1 MKKIFVTGADGFIG
15 SHLVES
21 LVKKGYDVKALVLY
35 NSFNYWGWLDDIDES
50 IKKSIEVVT
59 GDIRDPFG
67 IDNAIKDCDVVIN
80 LAALIAIPYSYS
92 SPSSY
97 VDTNIKGTLNIL
109 ESIKKHKIQKLIH
122 TSTSEVYGS
131 AQYIPIDEKHPNI
144 AQSPYAATKIAA
156 DQLVLSYYRSFDT
169 PAGIIRPF
177 NTYGPRQSN
186 RAIIPTTI
194 TQILS
199 GSKEIRLGN
208 THPTRDFS
216 YVDDTVNGIITSIN
230 SDDIIGNVINLGSG
244 FEISINDTI
253 KLITE
258 IMGKDI
264 KVLSDK
270 VRIRKKLSEVD
281 QLLSDNTL
289 AKKILKWEPK
299 YSNIEGF
306 KFGLQKTIE
315 WFSSEQ
321 NRNKYK
327 SDIYNI

>member
-35 NSFNYWGWLDDIDES
+35 NSFNYWGWLDDINES

-109 ESIKKHKIQKLIH
+109 ESTKKHNIQKLIH

-169 PAGIIRPF
+169 PAGIVRPF

-216 YVDDTVNGIITSIN
+216 YIDDTVNGIIKSIN
-230 SDDIIGNVINLGSG
+230 SDEIIGNVINLGSG

-258 IMGKDI
+258 IIGKDI
-264 KVLSDK
+264 KVISDK
-270 VRIRKKLSEVD
+270 VRVRKKLSEVD

-306 KFGLQKTIE
+306 KLGLQKTIE
-315 WFSSEQ
+315 WFSNEQ

>member
-21 LVKKGYDVKALVLY
+21 LVKKGYDIKALVLY

-109 ESIKKHKIQKLIH
+109 ESTKKHNIQKLIH

-169 PAGIIRPF
+169 PAGIVRPF

-216 YVDDTVNGIITSIN
+216 YVDDTVNGIIKSIN
-230 SDDIIGNVINLGSG
+230 SDDIVGNVINLGSG

-258 IMGKDI
+258 IIGKDI
-264 KVLSDK
+264 KVKSDK
-270 VRIRKKLSEVD
+270 VRVRKKLSEVD

-306 KFGLQKTIE
+306 KLGLQKTID

>member
-35 NSFNYWGWLDDIDES
+35 NSFNYWGWLDDINES

-109 ESIKKHKIQKLIH
+109 ESTKRHNIQKLIH

-169 PAGIIRPF
+169 PAGIVRPF

-216 YVDDTVNGIITSIN
+216 YIDDTVNGIIKSIN
-230 SDDIIGNVINLGSG
+230 SNDIIGNVINLGSG

-258 IMGKDI
+258 IIGKDI
-264 KVLSDK
+264 KVISDK
-270 VRIRKKLSEVD
+270 IRVRKKLSEVD
-281 QLLSDNTL
+281 QLLSDNRL
-289 AKKILKWEPK
+289 AKKTLKWEPK

-306 KFGLQKTIE
+306 KLGLQKTIE
-315 WFSSEQ
+315 WFSNEQ

>member
-35 NSFNYWGWLDDIDES
+35 NSFNYWGWLDDINES

-109 ESIKKHKIQKLIH
+109 ESTKKHNIQKLIH

-169 PAGIIRPF
+169 PAGIVRPF

-216 YVDDTVNGIITSIN
+216 YIDDTVNGIIKSIN
-230 SDDIIGNVINLGSG
+230 SDEIIGNVINLGSG
-244 FEISINDTI
+244 FEISINDTK

-258 IMGKDI
+258 IIGKDI
-264 KVLSDK
+264 KVISDK
-270 VRIRKKLSEVD
+270 VRVRKKLSEVD

-306 KFGLQKTIE
+306 KLGLQKTIE
-315 WFSSEQ
+315 WFSNEQ

>member
-35 NSFNYWGWLDDIDES
+35 NSFNYWGWLDDINES

-109 ESIKKHKIQKLIH
+109 ESTKKHNIQKLIH

-169 PAGIIRPF
+169 PAGIVRPF

-216 YVDDTVNGIITSIN
+216 YIDDTVNGIIKSIN
-230 SDDIIGNVINLGSG
+230 SDEIIGNVINLGSG

-258 IMGKDI
+258 IIGKDI
-264 KVLSDK
+264 EVISDK
-270 VRIRKKLSEVD
+270 VRVRKKLSEVD

-306 KFGLQKTIE
+306 KLGLQKTIE
-315 WFSSEQ
+315 WFSNEQ